1 MERTGGNKLPSIQL
15 QSLEG
20 IQKLKHYQQWPLGR
34 KGLGYADKIYTFP
47 LINSLTYKIVI
58 LMLLLLFLA
67 LIGLATPS
75 SIREQLAAPV
85 ENGDLGF
92 LRALNNFFGC
102 KTWGDVECI
111 ECS

>member
-1 MERTGGNKLPSIQL
+1 
-15 QSLEG
+15 
-20 IQKLKHYQQWPLGR
+20 
-34 KGLGYADKIYTFP
+34 
-47 LINSLTYKIVI
+47 
-58 LMLLLLFLA
+58 MLLLLFLA